1 MFKPENVDVYIAAY
15 PPEVQEKMQQLRS
28 IIRKHAPYAAETL
41 NYRSPAYK
49 QDGIMLVY
57 FSAHTDYIAFF
68 PGAECMEIFRNDL
81 APYKC
86 AKNAIQL
93 PLDRKLPLQLL
104 TLIIKH
110 RVGEVTHLRAKK
122 RK

>member
-1 MFKPENVDVYIAAY
+1 MFKPENVDAYIAAY

-49 QDGIMLVY
+49 QDGI
-57 FSAHTDYIAFF
+57 
-68 PGAECMEIFRNDL
+68 IFRNDL

-86 AKNAIQL
+86 AKNAVQL

-110 RVGEVTHLRAKK
+110 RVVEVTHLRAKK